1 VSERVYQEM
10 SLAIANGNLD
20 RATQLA
26 VQANQSG
33 IVGGAIHELHTKVN
47 LERTLQDANVRYDA
61 KDFSGALFGY
71 RKVLRWLP
79 DNREIRARI
88 QFAEAMVSDS
98 GLQDRFSRL
107 E

>member
-1 VSERVYQEM
+1 MTRH
-10 SLAIANGNLD
+10 IASGNLD
-20 RATQLA
+20 LAAMLA
-26 VQANQSG
+26 VDAGKAGLVSNDVQ
-33 IVGGAIHELHTKVN
+33 ELHSKIN
-47 LERTLQDANVRYDA
+47 LERTLQDANARYDA

-71 RKVLRWLP
+71 RKVLKWIP

-88 QFAEAMVSDS
+88 QFAEAMVNDS

>member
-1 VSERVYQEM
+1 M
-10 SLAIANGNLD
+10 SAAINGGNLD

-26 VQANQSG
+26 VQASHSG
-33 IVGGAIHELHTKVN
+33 IVGGAIHDLHVKVN

-61 KDFSGALFGY
+61 KDFTGALFGY

-88 QFAEAMVSDS
+88 QFAEAMISDS